1 MPLDCSNVPSN
12 VSYSCTNPW
21 GQHCTNA
28 KHFDF
33 NSLWSYTLSIQEA
46 CANDSRLFIAQGTS
60 ATPDN
65 AALTQASCVAIAG
78 ARWTFY
84 PSADVWARLTTWK
97 FPLLQLVASFPR
109 PPLGLG
115 IEFFVIAHVLGDPI
129 DTIQCLLLKL
139 STCQRSADYW
149 IDYHPK
155 SLGTSTEDEDPEKL
169 RDWKALVLLTDTY
182 GEWGEE
188 RQAAIALRDA
198 L

>member
-1 MPLDCSNVPSN
+1 MPLDCRNVPSN
-12 VSYSCTNPW
+12 VSYSCSNPW
-21 GQHCTNA
+21 GQDCTDA
-28 KHFDF
+28 EHFDF
-33 NSLWSYTLSIQEA
+33 NSLWSYTLSIQES
-46 CANDSRLFIAQGTS
+46 CANDSRLFLAKGTS

-65 AALTQASCVAIAG
+65 AALTQASCFAIAG
-78 ARWTFY
+78 ANWRWYAT
-84 PSADVWARLTTWK
+84 ADIWNRLTTWK

-115 IEFFVIAHVLGDPI
+115 VEFLVLVHVLGDPI
-129 DTIQCLLLKL
+129 DTIKCLLLKL
-139 STCQRSADYW
+139 SNCQRMADYW

-155 SLGTSTEDEDPEKL
+155 SLGTSTKDADPEKL

-188 RQAAIALRDA
+188 SRAAVALRYA